1 MLREINLHA
10 NTYIS
15 TGDVFLDLITHKI
28 YVYVLKYIIVFHEQ
42 LPFIYINI
50 YEVCDLFKKSNQW
63 TWTPYTSH
71 MHNFKYRGTT
81 ENRKDIR
88 AIQYRQ
94 DGTRGHETG
103 KSTADFQI
111 FLPRAF
117 TNLNVMTQDKYY
129 KVRQATA

>member
-50 YEVCDLFKKSNQW
+50 YEVCDLFKKSNQ
-63 TWTPYTSH
+63 
-71 MHNFKYRGTT
+71 
-81 ENRKDIR
+81 
-88 AIQYRQ
+88 
-94 DGTRGHETG
+94 
-103 KSTADFQI
+103 
-111 FLPRAF
+111 
-117 TNLNVMTQDKYY
+117 
-129 KVRQATA
+129 

>member
-1 MLREINLHA
+1 
-10 NTYIS
+10 
-15 TGDVFLDLITHKI
+15 
-28 YVYVLKYIIVFHEQ
+28 
-42 LPFIYINI
+42 
-50 YEVCDLFKKSNQW
+50 
-63 TWTPYTSH
+63 